1 MKKTTKPN
9 PLKTFNDNNAMAYKK
24 AGGAMDAFKKSL
36 RKAPD
41 GVIVDKM
48 PILPAGKA
56 TLPLFNANNDTYYDR
71 RTGILRSPGEPY
83 EGVPTITKKK
93 IMNVPEGQPY
103 SDEGKPYD
111 PGTMIPKQKKGGS
124 VKRKKK

>member
-1 MKKTTKPN
+1 MKKTSKPN
-9 PLKTFNDNNAMAYKK
+9 PLKFFNDNKAMANKK
-24 AGGAMDAFKKSL
+24 AGGARDAFKKSL

-48 PILPAGKA
+48 PIRPAGKA
-56 TLPLFNANNDTYYDR
+56 TLPIFNSNNDTYYDR